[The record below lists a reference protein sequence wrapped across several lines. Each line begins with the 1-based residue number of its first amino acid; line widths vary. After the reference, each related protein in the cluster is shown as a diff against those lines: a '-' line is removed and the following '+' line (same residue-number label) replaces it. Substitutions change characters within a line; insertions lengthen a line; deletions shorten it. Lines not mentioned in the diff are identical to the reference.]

1 MDACET
7 QRNNWE
13 ELNVTKEELDNLN
26 ECLKKEE
33 FRKLFIEY
41 ANEVTSEENR
51 KLYQRELIELEKE
64 RGVDLT
70 FVNSEPGYVI
80 KTSLNGDKKCFINIG
95 KCDIVEKPTSQP
107 SYEDGNRGLQW
118 SIPYTLSPPHD
129 DLDKKNNRCTVF
141 DVVFHS
147 DTLYL
152 ATKNSR
158 FREIVNNTAFDG
170 IENNFKV
177 KLDRKNMKFPKIQFK
192 GINHSTVIR
201 KKCEKSEEKRID
213 IEPEIYQKLMSSYD
227 EAREKYTNKFTEN
240 KKSSRPSPVTKYFD
254 IKSKL
259 INANDRNKLNYTT
272 PKFIVK
278 HQTNLDIQD
287 FKNTK
292 DAKLYAAIPKNLVI
306 VIDLPL
312 LKSSNDA
319 ELDVQERLL
328 ILSSEKPARYHL
340 ELPLP
345 YRVDPNNGNAKFDS
359 SNKKLTITLPV
370 RRDNINKQQF
380 EFKDDSGVESE
391 HGSPPVELNNKL
403 HNENDTIKIRD
414 NTQQQIVSS
423 SLINNDSNKSPS
435 SSLISEMKTFDEY
448 DEDEDDNDENESDIN
463 TNSQTINSSTIY
475 DDAFMSDNI
484 IYSLP
489 NYTSSIYDDILTLT
503 IHIKNVD
510 TGSIKYK
517 LLENNSGIHITLS
530 SVGAGFFP
538 IYYSLCFKI
547 KDDTFNRDTVTV
559 EPWDNNIVF
568 TVGLKNIDEL
578 NHYTVGLNEEFM
590 EEKDLPNKISMENK
604 LEYQINNHEKT
615 NDNVELKH
623 NKCKDK
629 IGGLKN
635 NDTDVLIN
643 VHANNIDSDDE
654 YLDNNYETEKDR
666 EINKFVSESSG
677 DELSNSN
684 GSNGSNN
691 ITRGI
696 LKYRRSNFSRSVS
709 ESSIDDT
716 AGLMSSVDL
725 NYDSVQEL
733 NSESECSSLK
743 KTVRFNDVVSRQ
755 LFRSNSSI
763 LGRRKKNQ
771 RKLRKKK
778 QAHERRMSESE
789 NSETEEREKY
799 KINTTKNINEE
810 KSSDNVKPILNRDK
824 ISQNNDISSV
834 NGTKTEFKNDLI
846 FDLDI

>member
-13 ELNVTKEELDNLN
+13 ELDVTKEELDNLN

-41 ANEVTSEENR
+41 ANEVTNEENR

-64 RGVDLT
+64 RGVDLK

-141 DVVFHS
+141 DVVFHP

-152 ATKNSR
+152 ATRNSR

-170 IENNFKV
+170 VENNFKV

-192 GINHSTVIR
+192 GVNHSTVIR
-201 KKCEKSEEKRID
+201 KKCENPAEKQLD

-259 INANDRNKLNYTT
+259 INANDKNKSNYTT

-287 FKNTK
+287 FQNTK

-370 RRDNINKQQF
+370 IRDNINKQQF
-380 EFKDDSGVESE
+380 EFKDDSGVESD
-391 HGSPPVELNNKL
+391 HGSPPVELN
-403 HNENDTIKIRD
+403 HDI
-414 NTQQQIVSS
+414 QQQISS

-435 SSLISEMKTFDEY
+435 SSLISKMKAFDEY
-448 DEDEDDNDENESDIN
+448 DDNNDEDEDDNDENKSDNNIKL
-463 TNSQTINSSTIY
+463 QTINSSTIY

-489 NYTSSIYDDILTLT
+489 NYTSTIYDNILTLT

-547 KDDTFNRDTVTV
+547 KDDTFDRDTVTV

-568 TVGLKNIDEL
+568 TVGLKNIDGL
-578 NHYTVGLNEEFM
+578 NHYTVGLNEELM

-604 LEYQINNHEKT
+604 LGYQINNYEN
-615 NDNVELKH
+615 NDDVKLNG
-623 NKCKDK
+623 NKCEDK
-629 IGGLKN
+629 IEVLKN
-635 NDTDVLIN
+635 NDTDVSIN

-654 YLDNNYETEKDR
+654 YLDGNYETEKDR

-696 LKYRRSNFSRSVS
+696 LKYRRNNFSRSMS

-733 NSESECSSLK
+733 NSESECNSLK

-789 NSETEEREKY
+789 NSETDEREKY
-799 KINTTKNINEE
+799 KINTTKNINTE
-810 KSSDNVKPILNRDK
+810 KSTDNVKPILNRDK
-824 ISQNNDISSV
+824 IMSQNNDTSV
-834 NGTKTEFKNDLI
+834 NGSKTEFKNDLI